1 MTDQEKQTQ
10 KREQAAERKRKSRE
24 KLKQFDIKVVE
35 VKLSATE
42 RTDLAELCKVRGGVR
57 GEYTADEYV
66 ALLIRRDKERLN
78 AQLAELGCC
87 GKCGDKLP
95 GGCGGLFKGDSAC
108 YHTHKARELML

>member
-1 MTDQEKQTQ
+1 MDEKAKQ
-10 KREQAAERKRKSRE
+10 RAAAAERKRKSRE

-87 GKCGDKLP
+87 GKCG
-95 GGCGGLFKGDSAC
+95 GQA
-108 YHTHKARELML
+108 ARRLRWPV

>member
-1 MTDQEKQTQ
+1 MDEKAKQ
-10 KREQAAERKRKSRE
+10 RRAAAERKRKSRE

-42 RTDLAELCKVRGGVR
+42 RTDLAELCKVRGGIR

-66 ALLIRRDKERLN
+66 ALLIHRDKERLN
-78 AQLAELGCC
+78 AQLTELGCC

-95 GGCGGLFKGDSAC
+95 GGCKGLFKGDSAC
-108 YHTHKARELML
+108 YHTNQALKLML

>member
-1 MTDQEKQTQ
+1 MTEQEKQNQ
-10 KREQAAERKRKSRE
+10 KRSKAAERKRKSRE

-66 ALLIRRDKERLN
+66 ALLIHRDKERLN

-87 GKCGDKLP
+87 GKCGDQLP
-95 GGCGGLFKGDSAC
+95 GGCKGLFKGDAAC
-108 YHTHKARELML
+108 YHTNEALKLML